1 MTLAHRRVFCDMIR
15 MHRNWERAAFS
26 MVLSL
31 VVVLLTWDADHLSA
45 FEAWIWCRNMV
56 GLLLPFRRLSFR
68 YRRHPIFHDPLR
80 YSVTSIRRMADI
92 KNRPYRDWARVLLPH
107 DEMVWEVE
115 KNHAPNRSR
124 SSGTWLKKNRNL
136 GRQQQ
141 QQLPTELILPLSFS
155 VVIHHIWTVHKYKYS
170 LLSVRSFV
178 SPAVVGCK
186 SRVRCKGVRNRW
198 SKNVRM
204 TCSTLLTP
212 DKTKSRN

>member
-1 MTLAHRRVFCDMIR
+1 MTWFGCIEIENAQHFQWSKI
-15 MHRNWERAAFS
+15 
-26 MVLSL
+26 LSL

-80 YSVTSIRRMADI
+80 YSVTSIRRMADS

-107 DEMVWEVE
+107 DEMIWEVE

-124 SSGTWLKKNRNL
+124 SSGTWLKNRNL
-136 GRQQQ
+136 GRQQ

-186 SRVRCKGVRNRW
+186 SRVRCKGVRKTFEAMNTVFCN
-198 SKNVRM
+198 SQQKKI
-204 TCSTLLTP
+204 SFLLQ
-212 DKTKSRN
+212 